1 VCVHGVSRENHSCDS
16 RSFRPLRH
24 CKFCCRCATNVA
36 EPSVSGRRW
45 VIGARLMS
53 RTMFSRRPDSGLGN
67 IKRGFAAPTRNIDWI
82 LMSAVGAL
90 TIIGSFAIYSATRM
104 KLMNRGVDPFQT
116 VQRQIVFVLIAIVV
130 MAVVMWIDYVQLR
143 GNAEMFYAITLL
155 LLILVF
161 VAGSVTGGARLSFDI
176 GPIAVQPSELAKATS
191 LLFLCGFLSEEDG
204 DDLPYE
210 RFIQALFIIGIPVF
224 LVGIEPDLGSASVLV
239 ASAMGV
245 LLVAGARM
253 RYILLITSIAIFSA
267 VGGVVSGLV
276 KDYQLRR
283 ITGFLN
289 QNSDSASLQQLILQV
304 RFAKRA
310 VSTGGF
316 FGKGYLSGPLTNG
329 SFIPVQSTDF
339 IFSAIGEQF
348 GMLGGGAVLGL
359 FAVVLW
365 RIYRTAQ
372 LCQDRLGTLL
382 CAGVFTI
389 ILWQSFQNIGMTM
402 GITPV
407 SGVPLPFVSYGG
419 SHTVAF
425 AIMIGLVQSVHMRRF
440 R

>member
-1 VCVHGVSRENHSCDS
+1 MTQPVLEIQALDISLPRGADRARAVAQVSLTVNPGEIVCLVGESGSGKSAIAHTVMGLQAKALVPTAGQILLQGEDVLTMAPARLRQLRCTTMSMIFQEPMTALNPVFSCGEQIDEVLRTHTALTAS
-16 RSFRPLRH
+16 ERQARVLDMIQQVGLPDPLRMLRSYPH
-24 CKFCCRCATNVA
+24 QL
-36 EPSVSGRRW
+36 SG
-45 VIGARLMS
+45 G
-53 RTMFSRRPDSGLGN
+53 
-67 IKRGFAAPTRNIDWI
+67 
-82 LMSAVGAL
+82 
-90 TIIGSFAIYSATRM
+90 
-104 KLMNRGVDPFQT
+104 
-116 VQRQIVFVLIAIVV
+116 QRQRIMIAMALVLKP
-130 MAVVMWIDYVQLR
+130 
-143 GNAEMFYAITLL
+143 L
-155 LLILVF
+155 LLIADEPTTAL
-161 VAGSVTGGARLSFDI
+161 D
-176 GPIAVQPSELAKATS
+176 ATIQ
-191 LLFLCGFLSEEDG
+191 EE
-204 DDLPYE
+204 
-210 RFIQALFIIGIPVF
+210 
-224 LVGIEPDLGSASVLV
+224 
-239 ASAMGV
+239 V
-245 LLVAGARM
+245 LL
-253 RYILLITSIAIFSA
+253 LHC
-267 VGGVVSGLV
+267 
-276 KDYQLRR
+276 
-283 ITGFLN
+283 
-289 QNSDSASLQQLILQV
+289 LQQLILQV

-348 GMLGGGAVLGL
+348 GMLGGGIVLGL
-359 FAVVLW
+359 FGVVLW

-389 ILWQSFQNIGMTM
+389 ILWQAFQNLGMTM

>member
-1 VCVHGVSRENHSCDS
+1 
-16 RSFRPLRH
+16 
-24 CKFCCRCATNVA
+24 
-36 EPSVSGRRW
+36 
-45 VIGARLMS
+45 MS
-53 RTMFSRRPDSGLGN
+53 RTLFSRRPDSGLGN
-67 IKRGFAAPTRNIDWI
+67 IKRGFAAPTRNIDWV

-90 TIIGSFAIYSATRM
+90 TIIGSFIIYSATRM
-104 KLMNRGVDPFQT
+104 KLMNRGVDPYQV
-116 VQRQIVFVLIAIVV
+116 VQRQIVFVMIAIVV
-130 MAVVMWIDYVQLR
+130 MVVIMWIDYVQLR
-143 GNAEMFYAITLL
+143 GNAEMFYAVTML

-161 VAGSVTGGARLSFDI
+161 VAGSVKGGARLSFDI

-204 DDLPYE
+204 EDLPYE

-245 LLVAGARM
+245 LLVAGARL
-253 RYILLITSIAIFSA
+253 RYIVLITSIAIVSA

-348 GMLGGGAVLGL
+348 GMVGGGIVLGL
-359 FAVVLW
+359 FGIVLW

-389 ILWQSFQNIGMTM
+389 ILWQAFQNLGMTM

-425 AIMIGLVQSVHMRRF
+425 AIMIGLVQSVQMRRF

>member
-1 VCVHGVSRENHSCDS
+1 
-16 RSFRPLRH
+16 
-24 CKFCCRCATNVA
+24 
-36 EPSVSGRRW
+36 
-45 VIGARLMS
+45 
-53 RTMFSRRPDSGLGN
+53 MFARRPDSGLGN

-90 TIIGSFAIYSATRM
+90 TIIGLFAIYSATRM
-104 KLMNRGVDPFQT
+104 KLLNRGVDPYQV
-116 VQRQIVFVLIAIVV
+116 VQRQIVYMMIAIVA
-130 MAVVMWIDYVQLR
+130 MVVIMWIDYVQLR
-143 GNAEMFYAITLL
+143 GNAEMFYAITML

-161 VAGSVTGGARLSFDI
+161 VAGTVKGGARLSFVV
-176 GPIAVQPSELAKATS
+176 GPISIQPSELAKATS
-191 LLFLCGFLSEEDG
+191 LLFLCGFLAEEDG
-204 DDLPYE
+204 NELQYE
-210 RFIQALFIIGIPVF
+210 RFIQALFIIGVPIF
-224 LVGIEPDLGSASVLV
+224 LVGIEPDLGGASVLV
-239 ASAMGV
+239 AAAMGV

-253 RYILLITSIAIFSA
+253 RYIMLITSITIFSA
-267 VGGVVSGLV
+267 ISGVVSGLV
-276 KDYQLRR
+276 KRYQLRR

-310 VSTGGF
+310 VATGGF

-329 SFIPVQSTDF
+329 GFIPVQSTDF

-348 GMLGGGAVLGL
+348 GMVGGGVVLGL
-359 FAVVLW
+359 FAIVLW

-382 CAGVFTI
+382 CAGVFTM
-389 ILWQSFQNIGMTM
+389 ILWQGFQNIGMTL

-425 AIMIGLVQSVHMRRF
+425 AMMIGLVQSVHMRRF

>member
-1 VCVHGVSRENHSCDS
+1 
-16 RSFRPLRH
+16 
-24 CKFCCRCATNVA
+24 
-36 EPSVSGRRW
+36 
-45 VIGARLMS
+45 MS
-53 RTMFSRRPDSGLGN
+53 RTLFTRRPDSGLGN
-67 IKRGFAAPTRNIDWI
+67 IKRGFAAPTRNIDWV
-82 LMSAVGAL
+82 LMSAVAAL
-90 TIIGSFAIYSATRM
+90 TIIGAFAIYSATRM

-130 MAVVMWIDYVQLR
+130 MVVVMWIDYVQLR

-155 LLILVF
+155 LLV
-161 VAGSVTGGARLSFDI
+161 
-176 GPIAVQPSELAKATS
+176 
-191 LLFLCGFLSEEDG
+191 
-204 DDLPYE
+204 
-210 RFIQALFIIGIPVF
+210 

-245 LLVAGARM
+245 LLVAGARL
-253 RYILLITSIAIFSA
+253 RYIALITSIAVVSA
-267 VGGVVSGLV
+267 VGGVISGLV

-316 FGKGYLSGPLTNG
+316 WGKGYLSGPLTNG

-348 GMLGGGAVLGL
+348 GMLGGGIVLGL
-359 FAVVLW
+359 FGVVLW

-382 CAGVFTI
+382 CAGVFTM
-389 ILWQSFQNIGMTM
+389 ILWQGFQNIGMTM

-425 AIMIGLVQSVHMRRF
+425 AIMIGMVQSVHMRRF